1 MNNKYIK
8 FKKRATITTNID
20 EKYLLEKNRFFI
32 MPHRGIKKYKH
43 KYGNACTITKLDP
56 ITGEFNSKDVSFITE
71 VYSFDDNRL
80 RFLMDTYKD
89 AKKFDTELHDN
100 GKELP
105 ITVIED
111 SEGKYQ
117 TIESISVRNLD
128 SDIKEESFNK
138 DTTVTFMDIKVLR
151 LLYKQLAEKSNK
163 KGL

>member
-8 FKKRATITTNID
+8 FKKRATITTNND

-56 ITGEFNSKDVSFITE
+56 ITGEFNSKDV
-71 VYSFDDNRL
+71 R
-80 RFLMDTYKD
+80 DTYKD